1 MIKAIIFDL
10 DNTLIDRQKAFREML
25 ERKFHVL
32 FNNEDLIQ
40 EMVDYII
47 KEDKNGTVERIDVFT
62 KWVTKYQVTCIS
74 AKQLD
79 QEWSNESGSAA
90 FLYDDV
96 RATLTKLKEKYKIA
110 ILTNGNKVSQRRKL
124 QTIDIYDLLD
134 YSLVSDEIGIRK
146 PNKEIFEY
154 TAKQLGLNTNECV
167 YVGDNYNVDVIGSRN
182 AGMLPVFISRNGQT
196 YEDVINIKAIKDLLD
211 CF

>member
-25 ERKFHVL
+25 ERKFHLL
-32 FNNEDLIQ
+32 FNDEDLIQ
-40 EMVDYII
+40 EMVDFII

-62 KWVTKYQVTCIS
+62 KWVKKYQVTCIS

-79 QEWSNESGSAA
+79 QEWSNESGSVA

-96 RATLTKLKEKYKIA
+96 RDTLAKLKEKYKIA

-134 YSLVSDEIGIRK
+134 YSLVSDEIDIRK

-182 AGMLPVFISRNGQT
+182 AGMLPVFISRNGQA